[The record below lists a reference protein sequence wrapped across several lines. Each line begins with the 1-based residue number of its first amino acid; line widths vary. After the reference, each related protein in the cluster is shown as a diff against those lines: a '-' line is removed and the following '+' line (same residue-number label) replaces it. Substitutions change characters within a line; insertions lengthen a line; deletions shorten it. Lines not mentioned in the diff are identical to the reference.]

1 MLIPKFWAEASKKL
15 INSDG
20 RQATLRRYGW
30 SMTDQADAQ
39 KVANERLEEAAIQWQ
54 SNRKLRRRERRI
66 AYGGQEGLPIRE
78 EVIDVQDTYTIT
90 RNCYGALCLNTPN
103 VLIVDVDFS
112 EDQSLKS
119 CLALAGLGLVGL
131 ILSAKQLWVAAAIF
145 GALFVIGL
153 FVWNNL
159 QRRLSRSDRQ
169 KKLSAIERFSQSNPD
184 WGIRVY
190 QTPLGFRIIVT
201 HRLFDPTSDE
211 VQSLFKTLNT
221 DRVYARMCLQQ
232 NCFRARLTAKPWRC
246 GVETRISSRTWP
258 VSAEV
263 AVFRNKWIEQY
274 NAQAIKYA
282 ACKFL
287 WAKSGSTIA
296 PEAKEVVDIHDR
308 LTQCELDLPLA

>member
-1 MLIPKFWAEASKKL
+1 MLIPKYWAEASQKL
-15 INSDG
+15 ISSDG

-39 KVANERLEEAAIQWQ
+39 KMANERLEEAAIQWR
-54 SNRKLRRRERRI
+54 SNPKLRRRERRI

-103 VLIVDVDFS
+103 VLIVDVDIA
-112 EDQSLKS
+112 EEQSFKS
-119 CLALAGLGLVGL
+119 CLLVAGIGL
-131 ILSAKQLWVAAAIF
+131 IALFLLYKQLWIAAVVF
-145 GALFVIGL
+145 GAFFVVGM
-153 FVWNNL
+153 FVWDRV
-159 QRRLSRSDRQ
+159 QRRLMQSDHQR
-169 KKLSAIERFSQSNPD
+169 KLSAIERFSQSNPD

-246 GVETRISSRTWP
+246 GVELRISQSTWP
-258 VSAEV
+258 VSPEV
-263 AVFRNKWIEQY
+263 AIVRDKWVEQY

-296 PEAKEVVDIHDR
+296 PEAKQVVDIHDR

>member
-1 MLIPKFWAEASKKL
+1 
-15 INSDG
+15 
-20 RQATLRRYGW
+20 
-30 SMTDQADAQ
+30 MTDQADAR
-39 KVANERLEEAAIQWQ
+39 KMADERLKEAAIQWQ
-54 SNRKLRRRERRI
+54 TNPKLRRRERRI

-103 VLIVDVDFS
+103 VLIVDVDFG

-119 CLALAGLGLVGL
+119 CLFLAGPGLLTVFL
-131 ILSAKQLWVAAAIF
+131 LFKQLWIAAAIL
-145 GALFVIGL
+145 GALFVIGI
-153 FVWNNL
+153 FVWDKL
-159 QRRLSRSDRQ
+159 QRKFSQSDHQ
-169 KKLSAIERFSQSNPD
+169 KKLGAIKQFSQSNPD
-184 WGIRVY
+184 WGLRLY

-201 HRLFDPTSDE
+201 HRLFDPTSEE

-246 GVETRISSRTWP
+246 GVDARISSSTWP

-263 AVFRNKWIEQY
+263 AVFRDKWVEQY
-274 NAQAIKYA
+274 NAQAVKYA

-287 WAKSGSTIA
+287 WAKSGSAIA
-296 PEAKEVVDIHDR
+296 PEAKQVVEIHDR